1 MKILATTVTTV
12 ATAFLLLVAGLPL
25 SATAGNKAATSA
37 MQVSFV
43 VKEACTVQ
51 TATSQP
57 RATARAAAAATAAP
71 VVACELKTPYLLTRG
86 GDQPATA
93 NPANS
98 ATIDRHAA
106 PIHTESGAQNW
117 VVYF

>member
-1 MKILATTVTTV
+1 MKTLAQTF
-12 ATAFLLLVAGLPL
+12 APSFALFALLVAGLPL
-25 SATAGNKAATSA
+25 TASAGNKTATSA

-51 TATSQP
+51 TATGPASVQQ
-57 RATARAAAAATAAP
+57 RGATTATAPAP

-86 GDQPATA
+86 ADQPAA
-93 NPANS
+93 A
-98 ATIDRHAA
+98 AIDRAAA
-106 PIHTESGAQNW
+106 PIRTESGAQNW

>member
-1 MKILATTVTTV
+1 MKILAAPLTFALAAVL
-12 ATAFLLLVAGLPL
+12 FCSPL
-25 SATAGNKAATSA
+25 SAVAGNKAATSA

-51 TATSQP
+51 TASEP
-57 RATARAAAAATAAP
+57 RATGRTASASTTAAP

-86 GDQPATA
+86 DQPAA
-93 NPANS
+93 ANS
-98 ATIDRHAA
+98 AATDRSAA
-106 PIHTESGAQNW
+106 PIRTESGAQSW